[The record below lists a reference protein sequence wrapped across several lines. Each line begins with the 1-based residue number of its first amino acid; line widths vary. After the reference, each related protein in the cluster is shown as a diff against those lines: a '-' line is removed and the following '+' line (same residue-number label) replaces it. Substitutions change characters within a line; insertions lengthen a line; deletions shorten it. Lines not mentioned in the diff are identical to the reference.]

1 MSSDFLR
8 VSRSGNVVTDTS
20 ISIEMMTSSIRLPF
34 SYKIYGLNLFILAI
48 PKMTLIIRISKSQ
61 NLSRDFIAPGSL

>member
-61 NLSRDFIAPGSL
+61 NLSRDFIALGSL